1 MGRPDNGAVPGLT
14 GYGAAAPILFEG
26 FAKAGIAIT
35 PLPGPPAGAVRL
47 AQTDLPISQRRF
59 SVTAN
64 GLLSGSAREA
74 APQIV
79 FPPEGARVELGAQG
93 SATMPLT
100 LKLQGGRAPFR
111 WLANGRPLPEVTR
124 RRVSQWHPDGSGYS
138 TLTVIDALGRAASVR
153 VFVQ

>member
-1 MGRPDNGAVPGLT
+1 M
-14 GYGAAAPILFEG
+14 
-26 FAKAGIAIT
+26 
-35 PLPGPPAGAVRL
+35 
-47 AQTDLPISQRRF
+47 
-59 SVTAN
+59 TAS
-64 GLLSGSAREA
+64 GLLSASIRES

-79 FPPEGARVELGAQG
+79 FPPEGARVELGAKSG

-124 RRVSQWHPDGSGYS
+124 RRVGQWLPDGGGYS

-153 VFVQ
+153 VFVE